1 MNRSLLIIPAVLIS
15 LGAVL
20 LAGCSTPANL
30 GGAKPAGTIDN
41 CGFAVDLDTSPQRI
55 ITIKSTSTELVLAL
69 GLGDKII
76 GQAFPDGPIDPTFG
90 GTDIPLI
97 SDFVPSEEAV
107 LELEPDFIVAGW
119 ESNLTADGAGARDE
133 LKSLGIGTY
142 VSPAACKEAPY
153 KPTKLTF
160 DNIFDYILEAG
171 DVLSASTNAATLVE
185 EQRADLAAIE
195 PSTEGLSALW
205 WSSGEDSPYVGA
217 GIGAPEL
224 VMETVGL
231 RNIAADVDDTWSTLS
246 WEAIVDANPDV
257 IVLVDASWNTAASKR
272 ALLESNPAT
281 AVLPAVVNH
290 RYIEIPF
297 ASSEAGVR
305 TVQAAQLIA
314 EGLAAL
320 KP

>member
-1 MNRSLLIIPAVLIS
+1 VNRSLLIIPVV
-15 LGAVL
+15 AVL
-20 LAGCSTPANL
+20 LAGCSGPAPD
-30 GGAKPAGTIDN
+30 AAPGTIDN
-41 CGFAVDLDTSPQRI
+41 CGFEVDLDAAPERI

-76 GQAFPDGPIDPTFG
+76 GQAFPDGPLPDGFVDTG
-90 GTDIPLI
+90 IPLI

-119 ESNLTADGAGARDE
+119 ESNLTADGAGDRDE

-142 VSPAACKEAPY
+142 VSPAACKEVPY

-160 DNIFDYILEAG
+160 NDIFDYILEAG
-171 DVLSASTNAATLVE
+171 DVLSATTNAAQLVHAQKE
-185 EQRADLAAIE
+185 ILADIE

-217 GIGAPEL
+217 GTGAPEL

-231 RNIAADVDDTWSTLS
+231 RNIAADVEDTWSTLS

-257 IVLVDASWNTAASKR
+257 IILVDASWNSAASKR

-281 AVLPAVVNH
+281 ATLPAVVNH

-297 ASSEAGVR
+297 ATSEAGVR
-305 TVQAAQLIA
+305 TIAAAGMIA
-314 EGLAAL
+314 RDLAAL
-320 KP
+320 RP

>member
-1 MNRSLLIIPAVLIS
+1 MNRSLVIIPVV
-15 LGAVL
+15 AVL
-20 LAGCSTPANL
+20 LAGCSAPASESTS
-30 GGAKPAGTIDN
+30 AAPDTIDN
-41 CGFAVDLDTSPQRI
+41 CGFDVDLDAAPQRI
-55 ITIKSTSTELVLAL
+55 VTIKTTSTELVLAL
-69 GLGDKII
+69 GLGDKLI
-76 GQAFPDGPIDPTFG
+76 GQAFPDGPIDSAFG
-90 GTDIPLI
+90 DVDVPVI

-119 ESNLTADGAGARDE
+119 ESNLTPDGAGDRAE

-142 VSPAACKEAPY
+142 VSPAACKEEPY
-153 KPTKLTF
+153 KPKRLTF
-160 DNIFDYILEAG
+160 DDLFGYIVEAG
-171 DVLSASTNAATLVE
+171 DVLGSPQSAATLVD
-185 EQRADLAAIE
+185 EQKQTLAAIE
-195 PSTEGLSALW
+195 PSTAGLSALW

-217 GIGAPEL
+217 GIGAPQL
-224 VMETVGL
+224 VLDTVGL
-231 RNIAADVDDTWSTLS
+231 RNIAADIDDTWSTLS

-281 AVLPAVVNH
+281 AALPAVVNKK
-290 RYIEIPF
+290 YIEIPF

-314 EGLAAL
+314 QGLAAL